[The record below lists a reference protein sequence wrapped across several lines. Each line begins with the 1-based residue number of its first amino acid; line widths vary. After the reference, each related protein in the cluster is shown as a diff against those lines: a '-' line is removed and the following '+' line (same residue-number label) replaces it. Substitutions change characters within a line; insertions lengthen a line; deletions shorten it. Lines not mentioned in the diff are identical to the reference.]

1 MIPAS
6 RLLGI
11 VHRSTRDSGFGSLL
25 PADLTYH
32 HSPPTHPRTA
42 SSITHRNAAGPV
54 HRLARA
60 ASPCRQK
67 ETT

>member
-1 MIPAS
+1 MIAALL
-6 RLLGI
+6 RLRI
-11 VHRSTRDSGFGSLL
+11 VHRSTHDSGFGSLL

-32 HSPPTHPRTA
+32 PSPPTHPRTA

-60 ASPCRQK
+60 ASRCRRK
-67 ETT
+67 ETA